1 MKLIILK
8 ITEPH
13 GWVIAEKISQNFS
26 SFLNVSYSKESYYNF
41 LSVNKS
47 IFTLEELQEAI
58 IYWFSTNKYKK
69 ENLLLLTE
77 DDEIDNSQLI
87 KVLQNIPLNNYCI
100 LICNDF
106 MKKYFSS
113 ISILNR

>member
-13 GWVIAEKISQNFS
+13 GWTVAEEILKKFP
-26 SFLNVSYSKESYYNF
+26 SFLGVSYSTESYYNF

-47 IFTLEELQEAI
+47 IFTLEKLQEAI

-87 KVLQNIPLNNYCI
+87 EILQNIPLDNYCV

-106 MKKYFSS
+106 MKRYF
-113 ISILNR
+113 NNN